1 MAPTPLFP
9 VFWLVPFA
17 LNLIHRDKEVNKS
30 MTKDTKIVKGG
41 FRATLALIFSIIALI
56 LSIVAYTS
64 TMREE
69 QFNARIK
76 DMQESLE
83 RMKQE
88 SSKQIDKLRDE
99 TGKALE
105 KLGDA
110 VKKKEEEP

>member
-1 MAPTPLFP
+1 MAIPGES
-9 VFWLVPFA
+9 LVGSRRSFA
-17 LNLIHRDKEVNKS
+17 RKEVNKT
-30 MTKDTKIVKGG
+30 MAKDTKIVKGG
-41 FRATLALIFSIIALI
+41 FRATLALIISIIALI

-64 TMREE
+64 TMRED

-76 DMQESLE
+76 EMQTSMD

-105 KLGDA
+105 KLGNV
-110 VKKKEEEP
+110 VKKKEGAREEGAE